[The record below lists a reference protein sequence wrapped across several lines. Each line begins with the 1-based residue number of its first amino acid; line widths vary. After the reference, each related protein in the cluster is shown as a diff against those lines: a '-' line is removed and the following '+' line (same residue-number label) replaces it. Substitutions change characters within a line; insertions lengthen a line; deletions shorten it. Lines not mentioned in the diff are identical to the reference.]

1 MSNSTSLERK
11 IHTARK
17 RDKKIKLRKHLNAD
31 TLIKK
36 SVRGVFEK
44 IQDHRTSNF
53 KIPLVDT
60 LMSGFAMFSLKDR
73 SLLAFDERRINS
85 PHSLKT
91 IYGINHIPCD
101 TSIRAI
107 LDGIDPIDIRPAFT
121 RAFAQLQRGKVLERF
136 CFIDNSYL
144 VCFDGTGIFSSS
156 KLHSPSCMEKQS
168 NLGEITYY
176 MQMVGAAI
184 VHPDHKE
191 VIPLCP
197 EMIQKQDGQKKNDCE
212 RNAIKRLL
220 KHLRKEH
227 PHIKLIVNE
236 DSLASNAPHVKDLN
250 DNNVHYILGI
260 KPGDHKFLFDW
271 IEKATSRGETN
282 EFIIQDD
289 NNDDIYHYFKIMNKV
304 PLNKSNQ
311 DLLVNF
317 MEYHEENLAT
327 GEVQHFCWITDFE
340 ITNENAMKI
349 MRGGRARWKIE
360 NETFNTLKN
369 QGYHLGHNYG
379 LGKKNLSEVLVL
391 LMILAFLIDQIQ
403 QICCPLFKA
412 ARKKFRSKI
421 FFWEELRSL
430 FKRVK
435 AETMEVIY
443 WAILKNIQ
451 ISISDEIIE

>member
-1 MSNSTSLERK
+1 MSNSISLERK

-31 TLIKK
+31 RLIKK

-44 IQDHRTSNF
+44 IQDHRTSSF

-85 PHSLKT
+85 PHSLKA

-107 LDGIDPIDIRPAFT
+107 LDGMDPIDIRPAFT
-121 RAFAQLQRGKVLERF
+121 RAFAQLQRGKVLESF
-136 CFIDNSYL
+136 GFIDNSYL

-168 NLGEITYY
+168 KLGDITYY

-227 PHIKLIVNE
+227 PRLLGAVAVTIVAVDIGRDNRVTPAVGHALDPVGSIIGVVYPGSVGVADGCLFGIRGIGITGGITIHHRTGQAVTAVKGIRGGAGGTFHPGAVPIGIICVGDLQTALDGGCQTIKGIIAVLGDIGDGAAICFCLGFGYAGDIVILVICSSNGA
-236 DSLASNAPHVKDLN
+236 DSKIGTACVWIGCQSFTVYGVVCIVEALA
-250 DNNVHYILGI
+250 LGI
-260 KPGDHKFLFDW
+260 D
-271 IEKATSRGETN
+271 ET
-282 EFIIQDD
+282 
-289 NNDDIYHYFKIMNKV
+289 
-304 PLNKSNQ
+304 
-311 DLLVNF
+311 
-317 MEYHEENLAT
+317 
-327 GEVQHFCWITDFE
+327 
-340 ITNENAMKI
+340 
-349 MRGGRARWKIE
+349 
-360 NETFNTLKN
+360 
-369 QGYHLGHNYG
+369 
-379 LGKKNLSEVLVL
+379 SEVALGIIVIGNGEIATFFVL
-391 LMILAFLIDQIQ
+391 DM
-403 QICCPLFKA
+403 
-412 ARKKFRSKI
+412 
-421 FFWEELRSL
+421 LR
-430 FKRVK
+430 F
-435 AETMEVIY
+435 AT
-443 WAILKNIQ
+443 
-451 ISISDEIIE
+451 